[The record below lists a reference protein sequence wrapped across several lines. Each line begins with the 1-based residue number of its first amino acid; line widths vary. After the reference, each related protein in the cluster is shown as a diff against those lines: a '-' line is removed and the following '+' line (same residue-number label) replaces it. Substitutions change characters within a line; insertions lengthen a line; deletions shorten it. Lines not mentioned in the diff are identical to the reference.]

1 MWTGRLPYG
10 KCDIVPGELFVATV
24 FQHIAWLPVIPL
36 GSEVIVDGSIESYD
50 DYIQS
55 FKLRWQSVPI
65 AFSFK
70 SFLLAWFRTGLLV
83 VIILAAIYDG
93 YLLILWLNRFQPI
106 AQTCFSIAII
116 GVAFALHRLSFAI
129 AYADPQWAKHL
140 RELIARKYGQP

>member
-36 GSEVIVDGSIESYD
+36 GSEVIVEGSIESYD
-50 DYIQS
+50 DFIQS
-55 FKLRWQSVPI
+55 LKLRWRSVPF

-70 SFLLAWFRTGLLV
+70 SYFLAWLRTGLLV
-83 VIILAAIYDG
+83 VIIAATIYVG
-93 YLLILWLNRFQPI
+93 YLLILWLNGFRPN
-106 AQTCFSIAII
+106 AETCFSIAII
-116 GVAFALHRLSFAI
+116 GIAFAFNRLSFAL
-129 AYADPQWAKHL
+129 AYANPKRADYL